1 MEIVFGLVHLKLLSL
16 YRFYL
21 TKETDMKT
29 ITITVKDALKA
40 GEWYDLSNEPWT
52 PSKEDF
58 EFEYSV
64 ELSEDFIK
72 EFYFR
77 KSISLDAKEIWDAVI
92 SHDIVDSGKPMIT
105 EEIIKRINKPFDE
118 VYSYMFAGC
127 LIAAVVK
134 CSQLAQ
140 TQ

>member
-1 MEIVFGLVHLKLLSL
+1 
-16 YRFYL
+16 
-21 TKETDMKT
+21 MKT

-40 GEWYDLSNEPWT
+40 GKWYNPSNEPWT

-58 EFEYSV
+58 EFEYSI

-92 SHDIVDSGKPMIT
+92 SHDIVDSGKPMST
-105 EEIIKRINKPFDE
+105 EEIIKLINKPFDE
-118 VYSYMFAGC
+118 VYTYMFAGC
-127 LIAAVVK
+127 LITAVVK
-134 CSQLAQ
+134 YSQLMQAVKA
-140 TQ
+140 